1 MLVLLED
8 GVVYTMVALFPVA
21 LALPGGRKASSAYI
35 YALATHPDARK
46 KGFGRYIF

>member
-1 MLVLLED
+1 
-8 GVVYTMVALFPVA
+8 MVALFPVA

-46 KGFGRYIF
+46 KGFGRYIPVSYTHLPSYRRT